1 MVDFVPQVALQG
13 FNTLALP
20 ARAEYFCTAAS
31 IDELH
36 KALDFARQ
44 RALDVTVLGGG
55 SNIIF
60 AGDVAGLVI
69 RLAISGIAKV
79 GEEDEEGERVLVR
92 VGAGENWHQLVLHCL
107 HQQWYGLENLSL
119 IPGCAGAAP
128 IQNIGAYGV
137 ELAQRFV
144 SLEAI
149 DLDSGN
155 IITLDRAACRFGY
168 RDSVFKHELR
178 GRVAITSITLALSRR
193 AEPQLDY
200 PELRNALSDIPQP
213 TPLQVSATVCA
224 LRRAKLPDPVER
236 PNAGSFFKN
245 PVIPVSQA
253 QQLKASHPDLPLY
266 PVSEQATKI
275 PAAWLID
282 RAGWKGVRRGPV
294 GVHDRQALVLVHFG
308 GGSGAELL
316 QLAADIAD
324 DVARRFG
331 VTLELEP
338 AVIGGASAAGEGH
351 SLVGRGQPDAGSGL

>member
-1 MVDFVPQVALQG
+1 MVEFLPQASLQD

-20 ARAEYFCTAAS
+20 ATAEYLCTAS
-31 IDELH
+31 SVDELRE
-36 KALDFARQ
+36 ALAFARQ
-44 RALDVTVLGGG
+44 RALAVMVLGGG

-69 RLAISGIAKV
+69 RLAISGIEKV
-79 GEEDEEGERVLVR
+79 GEQGSSVLVR
-92 VGAGENWHQLVLHCL
+92 VGAGENWHQLVLYTL
-107 HQQWYGLENLSL
+107 QQQWYGLENLSL
-119 IPGCAGAAP
+119 IPGCAGGAP

-149 DLDSGN
+149 QLDSGN
-155 IITLDRAACRFGY
+155 IITLDKAACRFGY
-168 RDSVFKHELR
+168 RDSVFKHELK
-178 GRVAITSITLALSRR
+178 GQVIITAITLALSHT
-193 AEPQLDY
+193 AEPHIDY
-200 PELRNALSDIPQP
+200 PELRDALSDIQHP
-213 TPLQVSATVCA
+213 TPQQVSSTICA
-224 LRRAKLPDPVER
+224 LRQRKLPDPVQR

-245 PVIPVSQA
+245 PVIPGVQA
-253 QQLKASHPDLPLY
+253 QQLKASYPDLPLY
-266 PVSEQATKI
+266 PVSEQETKL

-308 GGSGAELL
+308 GGSGADLL

-331 VTLELEP
+331 VRLELEP
-338 AVIGGASAAGEGH
+338 AVIGGIDSVG
-351 SLVGRGQPDAGSGL
+351 LVERGQPDAGSRL